1 MNIAKLS
8 LRILL
13 RDWRAGEL
21 FILTLALIIAVSS
34 VATVSFFSD
43 RVQRALVLESNQLL
57 GGDLLITS
65 DKPLLPSYTEY
76 AHQIGLNTAHL
87 TRFPSMISAGDNS
100 ILTSI
105 KAASPGYPLR
115 GELKLT
121 QPGTAENPAPVVR
134 VAHDIPQ
141 PGTVWVDEKVINALG
156 VTIGDKIEVGASEM
170 TIASQVESE
179 PDHSVG
185 FVSMNPRLLM
195 HEQDLA
201 GTGLIRPG
209 SRINYQLL
217 VAGEQKQ
224 VEEFGRWIKDKLSP
238 SERVIG
244 IQEARPE
251 IRSALDRAGK
261 FLNLAALASVVVA
274 AAAIALAIRRFI
286 QRHLD
291 GCAVMRCLSATESDL
306 LRLYSYY
313 FIMLGLIAS
322 LFGCVLALFAQEFL
336 SYWLEKLMAITLPPS
351 GILPAVQGV
360 FTGMVLLLGFA
371 LPPLLNL
378 RQVPALRVIR
388 RDLELANAH
397 SLIGYGFGI
406 AILAILFVWRA
417 GSFELGIMVML
428 GFLLAIVLFGFCG
441 WLLIKLLLLTRSPGS
456 NAWNYGL
463 ANIRRRALPSL
474 IQATALG
481 LGLMAL
487 LTLTL
492 TRNDLLQDWQ
502 ALLPENTPNQF
513 LVNVHLDQQEQLMA
527 FLDEHAIARPE
538 IFPMV
543 RARLLEVN
551 DHPINLDDYSDPRAK
566 QLINREF
573 NLSWADTLQ
582 PDNEIVAGHWWRADA
597 DADATEHELS
607 LEQGFAET
615 VDLKLGDRL
624 KFYTGG
630 GDFTATVT
638 SLRTVDWDTFNVN
651 FFAVVRPG
659 VLDNYPASYVTSFY
673 LPPDKAHVMQE
684 LTRMFPNF
692 LIIDVAS
699 VIERVQSMVEQV
711 THAIEFVFLFTLL
724 AGFAVL
730 YAAIA
735 STQDERIYETAI
747 FRTLGAKKQRLM
759 WAWAVEFAVLG
770 ALAGCFAAAGA
781 SVLGY
786 LIGKYALHINYA
798 PSLWIGVVSILIS
811 VVGVTLFGLV
821 GTRSTLS
828 QTPLQ
833 VLRK

>member
-1 MNIAKLS
+1 VNIIKLS
-8 LRILL
+8 LRMLL

-21 FILTLALIIAVSS
+21 YILTLALIIAVSS

-57 GGDLLITS
+57 GGDLLVTS
-65 DKPLLPSYTEY
+65 DKPIPSSYAKY
-76 AHQIGLNTAHL
+76 AHQIGLNTTQL
-87 TRFPSMISAGDNS
+87 TKFPSMISFGDNS

-105 KAASPGYPLR
+105 KAVAPGYPLR
-115 GELKLT
+115 GKLKLT
-121 QPGTAENPAPVVR
+121 QPVTAENPTQSVE
-134 VAHDIPQ
+134 VAQGIPQ

-156 VTIGDKIEVGASEM
+156 VTLGDKIEVGATEM
-170 TIASQVESE
+170 TIISQVESE
-179 PDHSVG
+179 PDHAVG

-195 HEQDLA
+195 REKDLA
-201 GTGLIRPG
+201 ATELIQAG

-217 VAGEQKQ
+217 VAGEEKP
-224 VEEFGRWIKDKLSP
+224 VKEFERWIKNKLSP
-238 SERVIG
+238 SERVIS

-291 GCAVMRCLSATESDL
+291 GCAVMRCLGAIESDL

-313 FIMLGLIAS
+313 FVILGLAAS
-322 LFGCVLALFAQEFL
+322 LLGCVLALFAQEFL
-336 SYWLEKLMAITLPPS
+336 SYWLEKLMAITLPS
-351 GILPAVQGV
+351 SSILPAVQGI

-388 RDLELANAH
+388 RDLELTNVH
-397 SLIGYGFGI
+397 SLTGYGFGI

-417 GSFELGIMVML
+417 GSFELGIMIML
-428 GFLLAIVLFGFCG
+428 GFLLAILLFGFLG
-441 WLLIKLLLLTRSPGS
+441 WLLIKLFLLTHSSGS
-456 NAWNYGL
+456 GSWNYGL

-487 LTLTL
+487 FTLTL

-502 ALLPENTPNQF
+502 ARLPENTPNQF
-513 LVNVHLDQQEQLMA
+513 LVNVQLDQQEQLME
-527 FLDEHAIARPE
+527 FFDEHAIPRPQV
-538 IFPMV
+538 FPMV
-543 RARLLEVN
+543 RARLLQIN
-551 DHPINLDDYSDPRAK
+551 NRPINLEDYSDPRAK
-566 QLINREF
+566 RLINREF
-573 NLSWADTLQ
+573 NLSWTDTL
-582 PDNEIVAGHWWRADA
+582 PADNEIIAGHWWRAEA
-597 DADATEHELS
+597 DASENELS
-607 LEQGFAET
+607 IEKGFAET
-615 VDLKLGDRL
+615 VGLKLGDHL

-630 GDFTATVT
+630 GDFTATIT
-638 SLRTVDWDTFNVN
+638 SLREVDWDTFNVN
-651 FFAVVRPG
+651 FFAVARPG
-659 VLDNYPASYVTSFY
+659 LLDSYPASYITSFY
-673 LPPDKAHVMQE
+673 LPPDQAHIMQE
-684 LTRMFPNF
+684 LTRIFPNF
-692 LIIDVAS
+692 LIIDVART
-699 VIERVQSMVEQV
+699 IERVQSMIEQV

-735 STQDERIYETAI
+735 STQDERIYEAAI
-747 FRTLGAKKQRLM
+747 FRTLGAKKQRLLQ
-759 WAWAVEFAVLG
+759 AWAVEFAVLG
-770 ALAGCFAAAGA
+770 ALAGCFAAVGA

-786 LIGKYALHINYA
+786 LIGKYALHITYF
-798 PSLWIGVVSILIS
+798 PSPWIGAVGVLIS
-811 VVGVTLFGLV
+811 IISVTIFGLI
-821 GTRSTLS
+821 GTRATLS